1 MTKLWLKKKLDTT
14 KNWKNVSMTRNS
26 ISIPPRKE
34 SFSHFII
41 FSRNEKSK
49 REKER
54 DGQIR
59 FLRYRYGACDYRTTC
74 SCIPS
79 VHYVLCNW
87 EPDRRMSHSC
97 DLMGDVGS
105 LFIAIARKGRGNRLA
120 ETDISSGSR
129 VDVDFRARISEKFL
143 TIYQNF

>member
-1 MTKLWLKKKLDTT
+1 MFPWHVYTYRFLPA
-14 KNWKNVSMTRNS
+14 KNLFLVLLYFPGMRN
-26 ISIPPRKE
+26 R
-34 SFSHFII
+34 
-41 FSRNEKSK
+41 R
-49 REKER
+49 ER

-74 SCIPS
+74 SCIPF

-120 ETDISSGSR
+120 ETDISSSGSR

>member
-1 MTKLWLKKKLDTT
+1 
-14 KNWKNVSMTRNS
+14 MTR
-26 ISIPPRKE
+26 IHVSIPPRKE
-34 SFSHFII
+34 SFSRFII

-49 REKER
+49 KER

-105 LFIAIARKGRGNRLA
+105 LFIAIPRKGRGNRLA
-120 ETDISSGSR
+120 ETDISSSGSR
-129 VDVDFRARISEKFL
+129 VDVDFRACISEKFL